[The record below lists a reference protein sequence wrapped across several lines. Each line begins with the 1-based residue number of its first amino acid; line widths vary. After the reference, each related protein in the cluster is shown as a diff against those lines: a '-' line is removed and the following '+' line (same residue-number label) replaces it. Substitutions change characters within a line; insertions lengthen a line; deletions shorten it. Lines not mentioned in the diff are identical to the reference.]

1 MTLAIAHRGDP
12 VTEVENTMPAFEAAL
27 AAGADMVELDV
38 RLSRDGVPIVIHD
51 ADLARIWNRPVPL
64 NSLDA
69 AALADLRGPGDVGIP
84 TLEGA
89 ARRVVGADVQLMV
102 DLPAEDA
109 GVAAFELLTR
119 LGLVERC
126 VFAGETAALRRH
138 SETARIA
145 LTWDNPQPPDDE
157 TFNFYRPEF
166 FNPYFQ
172 LLTATIADDIHERG
186 MAISVWTVDHPRDMA
201 SVITQGA
208 DAVITNRIADLVRL
222 VER

>member
-1 MTLAIAHRGDP
+1 MTLTIAHRGDP
-12 VTEVENTMPAFEAAL
+12 VTAVENTMPAFESAL
-27 AAGADMVELDV
+27 AAGAGMVELDI

-51 ADLARIWNRPVPL
+51 RDLARIWNRPVPL
-64 NSLDA
+64 DSLDA
-69 AALADLRGPGDVGIP
+69 AAVADLRGPGGIAIP
-84 TLEGA
+84 TLEEV

-109 GVAAFELLTR
+109 GVAAFDLLTK

-126 VFAGETAALRRH
+126 LFAGETVALRRH
-138 SETARIA
+138 SDTARIA
-145 LTWDNPQPPDDE
+145 LTWNNPQPPDDE
-157 TFNFYRPEF
+157 TFDFYQPEF

-201 SVITQGA
+201 AVIIQGA
-208 DAVITNRIADLVRL
+208 DAVTTNRIAELVAV

>member
-12 VTEVENTMPAFEAAL
+12 VTAVENTMPAFEAAL

-51 ADLARIWNRPVPL
+51 GDLARIWNRPVPL

-69 AALADLRGPGDVGIP
+69 AAVADLRGPGDVGIP
-84 TLEGA
+84 TLEA
-89 ARRVVGADVQLMV
+89 VARRVVGADVQLMV

-126 VFAGETAALRRH
+126 VFAGETAELRRH

-157 TFNFYRPEF
+157 TFDFYRPEF

-172 LLTATIADDIHERG
+172 LLTAGIADDVHERG

-201 SVITQGA
+201 AVITQGA
-208 DAVITNRIADLVRL
+208 DAVITNRIAELVAL